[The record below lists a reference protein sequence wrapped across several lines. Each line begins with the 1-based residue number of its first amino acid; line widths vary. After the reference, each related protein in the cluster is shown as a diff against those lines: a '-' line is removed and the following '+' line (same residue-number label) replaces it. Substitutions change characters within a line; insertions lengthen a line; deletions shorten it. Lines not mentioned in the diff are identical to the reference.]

1 MGTEPGD
8 IVALAGQ
15 QALWTSLMLGGPL
28 LLALLVVGVSVAVL
42 QALTQIQEASLA
54 FIPKVMVLG
63 IALLLG
69 SSAAMS
75 VLRSFMG
82 TLFDQMIAVGG
93 VG

>member
-1 MGTEPGD
+1 MEQVD

-28 LLALLVVGVSVAVL
+28 LMLLLIVGLAVAVL
-42 QALTQIQEASLA
+42 QALTQVQEASLA
-54 FIPKVMVLG
+54 FVPKLLVLG
-63 IALLLG
+63 VAMLLG

-75 VLRSFMG
+75 LLRNFTT
-82 TLFDQMIAVGG
+82 TLFDQIIAVGG